1 MKRNNILIALSLIS
15 VMLFSTA
22 NAADTAYGVTSLP
35 VELKYAGNY
44 NNQPLIQLNFNGTK
58 EENLFRITVTD
69 QAGVILYNGNVKGE
83 NFSKQFLLN
92 TDDLGDA
99 VLTFE
104 ITGAKSGKSVSYQV
118 SRQKKTTEQM
128 NVVKL

>member
-104 ITGAKSGKSVSYQV
+104 ITGAKSGKAVSYQV